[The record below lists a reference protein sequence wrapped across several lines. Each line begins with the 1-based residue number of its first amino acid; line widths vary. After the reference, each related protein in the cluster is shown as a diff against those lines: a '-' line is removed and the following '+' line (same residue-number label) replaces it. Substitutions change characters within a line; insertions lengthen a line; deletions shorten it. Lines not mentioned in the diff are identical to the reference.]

1 MSQIYSYTTA
11 DFSGGLHI
19 SQLQAE
25 IVDNTTITTTISH
38 INTNADDID
47 IVFQSSLSAPELTEL
62 NDVVIPNHVPIP
74 PNEPVILEKSPTSDI
89 ITAQIGSDTAYFPA
103 QYSQTV
109 YISQEEKSGQYTT
122 IRAALDA
129 NPIPNTIFLVQP
141 GTYIENNPLILPISC
156 LLVGAGTA
164 AQTTVVAANPA
175 SNLIVI
181 NPWSK
186 VDSMVI
192 TGATSACGI
201 YFDGSVAPASAYALF
216 EECIITNC
224 DTLVRAENGP
234 NTLLGY
240 RSLVSASSSGSSPSR
255 GLHASAGAQMTLS
268 SVSVAG
274 SPSPYVPIMDGIVSE
289 GAGTKVS
296 LSTSNVYVCNRG
308 VVEDDDGEIELN
320 LLTARGNVTS
330 FYVGPTGTNCKIRAN
345 SFSMLE
351 SVLYDIDIQAADA
364 DIGLFSSEIDE
375 SKINN
380 PNHIKFINQSH
391 TNKYHKIF
399 KTHAGDIRFGGREQK
414 TTVSI
419 GEGKYDDSK
428 MVVLT
433 NDNLEAG
440 TWIDH
445 TIAAKDYEV
454 PGFGIF
460 QSTAIN
466 NCCYIGRD
474 NTLVG
479 CKVNI
484 TTATSSTTTK
494 DDVIWECW
502 DGSSWV
508 PFNVLV
514 TQAEMPFYYIMDSV
528 VSTVGKYHIRFP
540 AKSSDAQPTKD
551 LNGHDLK
558 WVRMRVVNTLS
569 SIPHSQYV
577 KLHVN
582 QRKINSAGFV
592 EKFGDGRVSMR
603 LPWTI
608 NDTEP
613 ANASPDNQDVY
624 LSDQLGVGRRE
635 NRFKDGVVDR
645 LGANIFLPEDLDNS
659 FPMKLK
665 FAIIGDSSTDGD
677 VEFVARWN
685 TSNAGSSVY
694 RTTSS
699 APSASTGEK
708 SASTI
713 ITITDADTEYR
724 GEIELDL
731 NRVNPYPSS
740 GTAEMLWLSFERDA
754 TGGNANDTYP
764 GNVTIAQ
771 ISPFYMAWR
780 EGGFIDA
787 F

>member
-1 MSQIYSYTTA
+1 MSVTYSYTTT
-11 DFSGGLHI
+11 DFFSGLDL

-25 IVDNTTITTTISH
+25 IIANIAITTPISY
-38 INTNADDID
+38 INSNADDID
-47 IVFQSSLSAPELTEL
+47 IIFQASLSAPELTEL
-62 NDVVIPNHVPIP
+62 NDVIIPNHVPIP
-74 PNEPVILEKSPTSDI
+74 PKQPVILERDPSSDI
-89 ITAQIGSDTAYFPA
+89 ITAQLLTGIGYFPA
-103 QYSQTV
+103 LYSQTV
-109 YISQEEKSGQYTT
+109 YISQESKSGQYTT

-129 NPIPNTIFLVQP
+129 NTLPNTIFIVQP
-141 GTYIENNPLILPISC
+141 GTYIENNPLILLISSV
-156 LLVGAGTA
+156 LMGAGTTT
-164 AQTTVVAANPA
+164 QTTIVAANP
-175 SNLIVI
+175 SSDIIVM

-186 VDSMVI
+186 IDSVVI
-192 TGATSACGI
+192 TGATSAKGI
-201 YFDGSVAPASAYALF
+201 YFDGSLAPEGGYALF

-224 DTLVRAENGP
+224 DIIVHAENGP

-240 RSLVSASSSGSSPSR
+240 RSLISASSSGSSPSK
-255 GLHASAGAQMTLS
+255 GLYASAGAQMTLS
-268 SVSVAG
+268 SISVSG
-274 SPSPYVPIMDGIVSE
+274 STSPYVPIMDGIVSE
-289 GAGTKVS
+289 GAGTKIS
-296 LSTSNVYVCNRG
+296 LSTSNVYICNRG
-308 VVEDDDGEIELN
+308 VVQDDNGEIELN

-330 FYVGPTGTNCKIRAN
+330 FYIGPIGTNCKIRAN

-351 SVLYDIDIQAADA
+351 SVLYDVDIQATEA

-399 KTHAGDIRFGGREQK
+399 KTHAGDIRFGGRGQK

-419 GEGKYDDSK
+419 GGGKYDDSK
-428 MVVLT
+428 MIVLT
-433 NDNLEAG
+433 NDNLESG
-440 TWIDH
+440 TWINQ
-445 TIAAKDYEV
+445 TAAAKDFEV
-454 PGFGIF
+454 PGFDIF

-479 CKVNI
+479 CKMNI
-484 TTATSSTTTK
+484 TTATSLTTTK
-494 DDVIWECW
+494 DDLIWEYW

-514 TQAEMPFYYIMDSV
+514 TQSEMPFYYMMDSV
-528 VSTVGKYHIRFP
+528 VSTLGKYHVRFP
-540 AKSSDAQPTKD
+540 IKSSDPQPTKD
-551 LNGHDLK
+551 LNGHNLK

-569 SIPHSQYV
+569 NIPHTKYV

-592 EKFGDGRVSMR
+592 EKFGDGRISMR

-613 ANASPDNQDVY
+613 ANSSPDNQDVY
-624 LSDQLGVGRRE
+624 LSDKLGVGRIE
-635 NRFKDGVVDR
+635 NRFKNGVVDR
-645 LGANIFLPEDLDNS
+645 LGANIFLSEDLDNS

-685 TSNAGSSVY
+685 TSNVGSSIY
-694 RTTSS
+694 RTTAS
-699 APSASTGEK
+699 APSVSTGEK
-708 SASTI
+708 FASTI

-740 GTAEMLWLSFERDA
+740 GTAEMLWLSFERNA

-764 GNVTIAQ
+764 GNVTISQ
-771 ISPFYMAWR
+771 ISPFYIAWR